1 MKSNVLN
8 QYKPE
13 CREALNSTAKL
24 SKTFEKVFM
33 DAMPLYMTIHGRV
46 NFLHM
51 GRYGRFSEQTYRNN
65 FENDKHQQSG

>member
-33 DAMPLYMTIHGRV
+33 DAMPLYMAISPQRGFNGLNV
-46 NFLHM
+46 P
-51 GRYGRFSEQTYRNN
+51 YEDSCVP
-65 FENDKHQQSG
+65 